1 MPFFLNIHSF
11 ISLNATSVT
20 RSDAHP
26 AKYKW
31 TKYRNAKDK
40 AIRSIREI
48 HQFILKSSLKEKL

>member
-31 TKYRNAKDK
+31 TKYRNAEDK
-40 AIRSIREI
+40 AIRSIN
-48 HQFILKSSLKEKL
+48 SSIRPENYNK